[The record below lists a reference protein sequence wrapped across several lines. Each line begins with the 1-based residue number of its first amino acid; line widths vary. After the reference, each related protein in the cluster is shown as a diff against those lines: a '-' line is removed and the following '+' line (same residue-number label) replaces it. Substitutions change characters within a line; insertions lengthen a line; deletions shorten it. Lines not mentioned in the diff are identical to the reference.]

1 MYQSTVTQGSSLQA
15 PFFLMAGAI
24 FISILSVALKSTKP
38 VHRETTFYL
47 WVAALIILSLHY
59 TLRSILLLFV
69 PSNLAEFDFTYPEQR
84 SFVFLYMILV
94 ILEFSL
100 TIAFF
105 RTVSSYRI
113 NLFLYFIPLLALV
126 AFLTFDS
133 KIVAA
138 NLSITRGL
146 ITTWALTVMAFEIRQ
161 NPWCHSKNSFHSI
174 YIGTIFFTV
183 SSIIFLLLSLYPKLT
198 SSPYVTD
205 FKDLSNSAL
214 GDLFSI
220 LRTMW
225 FVIIETLICIFWL
238 EKFASNAIEVT
249 EQKIQLEQLIDE
261 KDLLIENLLKAKT
274 LIHSGAL
281 SAGVSHEL
289 NQFLAVIQLNA
300 EQASLSL
307 KTSNDPTAI
316 DVNLNRIIKVNR
328 SASDV
333 IIKLKRLFISRENTP
348 APTVMNEIISFV
360 TDLHQK
366 RMDQGNIQIELQ
378 LNTYGRIAVVESLI
392 QQVISNLL
400 VNAIEALE
408 RSVQPNK
415 KISIRTDLIEKE
427 CLIRISDNGPGIDP
441 TISRKIFNL
450 FETTKSSGTGIGL
463 WLSQHIVERHEGK
476 LTYQANETEGVTF
489 TVALPLNPTA
499 NKILM

>member
-1 MYQSTVTQGSSLQA
+1 
-15 PFFLMAGAI
+15 
-24 FISILSVALKSTKP
+24 
-38 VHRETTFYL
+38 
-47 WVAALIILSLHY
+47 
-59 TLRSILLLFV
+59 
-69 PSNLAEFDFTYPEQR
+69 
-84 SFVFLYMILV
+84 
-94 ILEFSL
+94 
-100 TIAFF
+100 
-105 RTVSSYRI
+105 
-113 NLFLYFIPLLALV
+113 
-126 AFLTFDS
+126 
-133 KIVAA
+133 
-138 NLSITRGL
+138 
-146 ITTWALTVMAFEIRQ
+146 
-161 NPWCHSKNSFHSI
+161 
-174 YIGTIFFTV
+174 
-183 SSIIFLLLSLYPKLT
+183 
-198 SSPYVTD
+198 
-205 FKDLSNSAL
+205 
-214 GDLFSI
+214 
-220 LRTMW
+220 MW

-415 KISIRTDLIEKE
+415 KISIRSDLIEKE